1 MNIIILGASSGIG
14 LELARCFA
22 KANHTVYITGRR
34 ADLLNNLQA
43 ESPDRYKVK
52 VFDVTEPA
60 TSERCFQEMVADLGN
75 VDIVVVNAGWGTIN
89 KSLDWSIEQGVLQTN
104 VMGAAHLSVLAMHQF
119 LRQGSGHLV
128 GISSVAALLGNSY
141 NPAYNASKAFLSNY
155 LSGLRKLAKAKRMPI
170 AVTDIRPGYVDTAIL
185 GGTKP
190 FWTQP
195 VEKAAQQIYTAI
207 QAKRK
212 VVYITRR
219 WSLIGFL
226 LRHFG
231 S

>member
-34 ADLLNNLQA
+34 ADLLNSLQA
-43 ESPDRYKVK
+43 EAPDRYKVK
-52 VFDVTEPA
+52 VFDVTDPA
-60 TSERCFQEMVADLGN
+60 ASERCFHEMISELGK
-75 VDIVVVNAGWGTIN
+75 VDVVVVNAGWSTIN
-89 KSLDWSIEQGVLQTN
+89 KSLEWAVERGVLQTN

-119 LRQGSGHLV
+119 LQQGSGHLV

-141 NPAYNASKAFLSNY
+141 NPAYNASKAFFSNY
-155 LSGLRKLAKAKRMPI
+155 MSGLRKLAKAKRMPI
-170 AVTDIRPGYVDTAIL
+170 AVTDVRPGYVDTAIL
-185 GGTKP
+185 GGTRP

-195 VEKAAQQIYTAI
+195 VDKAARQIFAAI
-207 QAKRK
+207 QSKRK
-212 VVYITRR
+212 VVYITKR

-231 S
+231 N